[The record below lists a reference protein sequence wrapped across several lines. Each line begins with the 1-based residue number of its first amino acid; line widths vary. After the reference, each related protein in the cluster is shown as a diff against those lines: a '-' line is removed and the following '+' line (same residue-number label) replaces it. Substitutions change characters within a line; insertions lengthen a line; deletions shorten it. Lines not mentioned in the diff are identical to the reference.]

1 MDQRQSAAEFL
12 KSRRDRMTPDKAGIF
27 GSAHRRVPG
36 LRREEVAFL
45 AGVSVDYY
53 VRMERG
59 DLRGVSPEVLDA
71 LARALQLDDAETA
84 YLHDLA
90 AAAGPGSRRRRERPA
105 DTTIRP
111 GLQQFIDA
119 VTGAAV
125 TVQNRPGDIVAAN
138 DLGKA
143 LYAPVADS
151 HAGRGNTSRFL
162 YFDPAARDFFPD
174 WEILAD
180 QNVASLRS
188 LAGQHPHDKTLTDLI
203 GELVTRS
210 DAFRVRWAAHDVRF
224 HRTGV
229 KRLHHPEVGE
239 MELAYEAMELPASP
253 ELRMTAYTAA
263 PGTPSAER
271 LALLGSLAATTDP
284 SAADGTDVS
293 APRRETRE

>member
-1 MDQRQSAAEFL
+1 MDRSRDVTEFL
-12 KSRRDRMTPDKAGIF
+12 KSRRDRLTPDRAGVF
-27 GSAHRRVPG
+27 GSSRRRVPG

-71 LARALQLDDAETA
+71 LARALQLDEAETA

-90 AAAGPGSRRRRERPA
+90 AAAGPGARRRREKPA
-105 DTTIRP
+105 EGPLRP

-119 VTGAAV
+119 VGGAAV
-125 TVQNRPGDIVAAN
+125 TVQNQPGDIVAAN
-138 DLGKA
+138 ALGRA
-143 LYAPVADS
+143 LYAPVFDS
-151 HAGRGNTSRFL
+151 PAGRGNTARFL
-162 YFDPAARDFFPD
+162 YLDPAARHFWSD
-174 WEILAD
+174 WELIAD

-188 LAGQHPHDKTLTDLI
+188 IAGHHPHDKALTDLI

-229 KRLHHPEVGE
+229 KHLRHPDVGDL
-239 MELAYEAMELPASP
+239 ELAYEAMDLPASP
-253 ELRMTAYTAA
+253 ELRLTAYTAA

-271 LALLGSLAATTDP
+271 LALLGSLAASVDRADP
-284 SAADGTDVS
+284 DRAGRAGE
-293 APRRETRE
+293 RER